1 MGASTGDM
9 LVDDQDA
16 LDQIVEHAP
25 VIVVTHCEDSPMIW
39 ANEARAKEK
48 YGDDVPL
55 TEQGQ
60 RGIWVPL
67 AAVIARALDEF
78 ENHRKRLSR
87 PRAIQTPQSRSKC
100 KP

>member
-1 MGASTGDM
+1 MAKKPSTSIRVPVALRDR
-9 LVDDQDA
+9 LVRLADDILA
-16 LDQIVEHAP
+16 
-25 VIVVTHCEDSPMIW
+25 
-39 ANEARAKEK
+39 AKESAHG
-48 YGDDVPL
+48 YDDVPL

-78 ENHRKRLSR
+78 ESHRKRARL
-87 PRAIQTPQSRSKC
+87 PRARQDPQPKRER